1 MFIKRNN
8 RTLREWWQ
16 SPVTMKDRAAGA
28 LVGGFGGFWIGVLGR
43 IGLGTLPVSFSEVT
57 AWACVITIFGASA
70 GIAFPK
76 PVAVVLFPFSIFGG
90 GN

>member
-16 SPVTMKDRAAGA
+16 SPATAKDRATGA

-43 IGLGTLPVSFSEVT
+43 IGIGALPVSLSEAA
-57 AWACVITIFGASA
+57 AWACVITIFGIGA
-70 GIAFPK
+70 GIALPK
-76 PVAVVLFPFSIFGG
+76 PVTVILFPFSIFGG